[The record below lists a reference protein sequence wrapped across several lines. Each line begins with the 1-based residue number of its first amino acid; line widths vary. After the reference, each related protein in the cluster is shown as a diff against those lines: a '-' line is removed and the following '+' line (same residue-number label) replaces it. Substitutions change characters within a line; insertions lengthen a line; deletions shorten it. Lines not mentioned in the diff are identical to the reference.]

1 MDITQILLGIIILLG
16 GLTSTFVIPYVKTHV
31 SVEQLTLLSGIAQT
45 VVYAA
50 EKIFGAKMGKDK
62 LAYALDLAKKLLAS
76 KKLSFD
82 EDVIRA
88 AIESQVQQLSL
99 EKTTAET
106 SAVTVTVP
114 AT

>member
-16 GLTSTFVIPYVKTHV
+16 GLISVFVIPYIKTHV
-31 SVEQLTLLSGIAQT
+31 SVEQLTILSGIAQT

-88 AIESQVQQLSL
+88 AIESQVQQL
-99 EKTTAET
+99 TIDTA
-106 SAVTVTVP
+106 AVTQ
-114 AT
+114 

>member
-16 GLTSTFVIPYVKTHV
+16 GLVSVFVIPYIKTHV
-31 SVEQLTLLSGIAQT
+31 SAEQLTILSGIAQT

-88 AIESQVQQLSL
+88 AIESQVQQLSID
-99 EKTTAET
+99 TA
-106 SAVTVTVP
+106 AVTQ
-114 AT
+114 

>member
-16 GLTSTFVIPYVKTHV
+16 GLVSVFVIPYIKTHV
-31 SVEQLTLLSGIAQT
+31 SAEQLTILSGIAQT

-88 AIESQVQQLSL
+88 AIESQVQHLSID
-99 EKTTAET
+99 TA
-106 SAVTVTVP
+106 AVTQ
-114 AT
+114 

>member
-16 GLTSTFVIPYVKTHV
+16 GLISVFVIPYVKTHV

-88 AIESQVQQLSL
+88 AIESQVQQL
-99 EKTTAET
+99 TIDTA
-106 SAVTVTVP
+106 AVTQ
-114 AT
+114 

>member
-16 GLTSTFVIPYVKTHV
+16 GLISVFVIPYIKTHV

-88 AIESQVQQLSL
+88 AIESQVQQL
-99 EKTTAET
+99 TIDTA
-106 SAVTVTVP
+106 AVTQ
-114 AT
+114 